1 MCANFQK
8 KRTTLTFSAQI
19 CPKLNFGIGIAKI
32 SVWIWNLHL
41 RHTMLKCE
49 VAGIGSLK
57 RVKIAVCGIK
67 CIDLTTETIK
77 ILRVHFTYNQKLK
90 TQKISGKASLIC
102 RMF

>member
-1 MCANFQK
+1 
-8 KRTTLTFSAQI
+8 
-19 CPKLNFGIGIAKI
+19 
-32 SVWIWNLHL
+32 
-41 RHTMLKCE
+41 MLKCE

-90 TQKISGKASLIC
+90 TQKISGKASLTC